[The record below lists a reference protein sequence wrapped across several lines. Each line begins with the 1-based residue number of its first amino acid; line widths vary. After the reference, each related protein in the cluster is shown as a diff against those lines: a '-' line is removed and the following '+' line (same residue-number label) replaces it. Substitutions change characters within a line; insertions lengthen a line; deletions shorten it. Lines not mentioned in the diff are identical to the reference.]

1 MNTVIN
7 FIEEG
12 VRLVVHYKHN
22 KRHDDDDSYLMV
34 LVELNMMY
42 TNAQI
47 ELARDNASKY
57 EYNELHEIYEDYM
70 NELER
75 VYCLS

>member
-12 VRLVVHYKHN
+12 AELVVQYESN
-22 KRHDDDDSYLMV
+22 KEHEDSYLMA

-47 ELARDNASKY
+47 ELARDNASQYK
-57 EYNELHEIYEDYM
+57 YNELHAVYEDYM